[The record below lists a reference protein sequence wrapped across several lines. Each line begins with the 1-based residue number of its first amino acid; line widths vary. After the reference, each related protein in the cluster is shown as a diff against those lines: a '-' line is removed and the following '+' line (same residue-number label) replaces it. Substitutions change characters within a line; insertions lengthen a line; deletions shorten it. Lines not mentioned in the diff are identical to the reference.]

1 MAAAESLASGRAAFR
16 QRAWTDAYEQLSAAD
31 RESPLE
37 PADLELLSTAA
48 HLVGR
53 DDQAAELSA
62 RAYRGWRNLD
72 VPARAARC
80 AFWLGFRLM
89 LGGEVARGG
98 GWLARAARLLDGA
111 EDCAEQGYLLIP
123 AALQSIDEDDPVTA
137 LTTLDR
143 AADIGVRFDDAD
155 LLVLSRLGQGQALIR
170 MGDIGPGVGLLDEVM
185 VAVTAGEVSPIV
197 VGIAYCAVIEAG
209 QETFDLRR
217 VREWTVVL
225 TRWCASQPDL
235 VPYRGQCLAHRAEI
249 MRMQGAWSDAL
260 DEAQR
265 ACERLSDPPGQP
277 AAGLAFYQLAE
288 LHRLRGGYAGAE
300 EAYQQASRWIGEPQ
314 PGLALLRLAQGHIEA
329 AVAAVRQAL
338 AIQPNRLLRC
348 RLLVAQVDIALA
360 AGDVVTARVAADEL
374 WTTATGAD
382 VGWLRAVATHA
393 DGAVRRAEGDPRRA
407 VDVLR
412 SAWAAWRELDVP
424 YEAARVRVA
433 MGLAMRQLG
442 DEPGAQLEFDAARW
456 VFDQLGAVP
465 DLAAVAA
472 LSAASPA
479 AAGPGTTASAV
490 DPAMAAPRGATAP
503 DAAAPA
509 RLTPREIE
517 VLRLVAVGET
527 NRGIAAELFLSE
539 KTVARH
545 LSNIFGKLDVSSRS
559 AAAAYAY
566 RHGLVRATT

>member
-16 QRAWTDAYEQLSAAD
+16 QRAWTDAYERLSAAD
-31 RESPLE
+31 RESPLG
-37 PADLELLSTAA
+37 PTDLELFSTAA

-53 DDQAAELSA
+53 DDEAAELSA
-62 RAYRGWRNLD
+62 RAYGGWRHLGE
-72 VPARAARC
+72 PARAARC
-80 AFWLGFRLM
+80 AFWLGLRLI
-89 LGGEVARGG
+89 LGGAVARGG
-98 GWLARAARLLDGA
+98 GWLARAARLLEGA
-111 EDCAEQGYLLIP
+111 GDCAEQGYLLIP

-137 LTTLDR
+137 LAALDR

-155 LLVLSRLGQGQALIR
+155 LLVLSRLGRGQALIR
-170 MGDIGPGVGLLDEVM
+170 MGDVGPGVGQLDEVM

-209 QETFDLRR
+209 QEMFDLRR

-225 TRWCASQPDL
+225 TRWCASQPGL

-288 LHRLRGGYAGAE
+288 LHRLRGEYTAAE

-314 PGLALLRLAQGHIEA
+314 PGLALLRLAQGQLDA
-329 AVAAVRQAL
+329 AVAAMRQAL

-360 AGDVVTARVAADEL
+360 TGDVVTARVAADEL
-374 WTTATGAD
+374 RTTATEAD
-382 VGWLRAVATHA
+382 VGWLRAVAAHA
-393 DGAVRRAEGDPRRA
+393 DGAVRRAEGDPGRA

-456 VFDQLGAVP
+456 VFDQLGAAP
-465 DLAAVAA
+465 DLAAVVA
-472 LSAASPA
+472 LSAGGSAAGGPGA
-479 AAGPGTTASAV
+479 AAPGA
-490 DPAMAAPRGATAP
+490 DAP
-503 DAAAPA
+503 DAAGPA

-545 LSNIFGKLDVSSRS
+545 LSNIFGKLGVSSRS

>member
-1 MAAAESLASGRAAFR
+1 
-16 QRAWTDAYEQLSAAD
+16 
-31 RESPLE
+31 
-37 PADLELLSTAA
+37 
-48 HLVGR
+48 
-53 DDQAAELSA
+53 
-62 RAYRGWRNLD
+62 
-72 VPARAARC
+72 
-80 AFWLGFRLM
+80 
-89 LGGEVARGG
+89 
-98 GWLARAARLLDGA
+98 
-111 EDCAEQGYLLIP
+111 
-123 AALQSIDEDDPVTA
+123 
-137 LTTLDR
+137 
-143 AADIGVRFDDAD
+143 
-155 LLVLSRLGQGQALIR
+155 
-170 MGDIGPGVGLLDEVM
+170 
-185 VAVTAGEVSPIV
+185 
-197 VGIAYCAVIEAG
+197 
-209 QETFDLRR
+209 
-217 VREWTVVL
+217 
-225 TRWCASQPDL
+225 
-235 VPYRGQCLAHRAEI
+235 
-249 MRMQGAWSDAL
+249 
-260 DEAQR
+260 
-265 ACERLSDPPGQP
+265 
-277 AAGLAFYQLAE
+277 
-288 LHRLRGGYAGAE
+288 
-300 EAYQQASRWIGEPQ
+300 
-314 PGLALLRLAQGHIEA
+314 
-329 AVAAVRQAL
+329 
-338 AIQPNRLLRC
+338 
-348 RLLVAQVDIALA
+348 
-360 AGDVVTARVAADEL
+360 
-374 WTTATGAD
+374 
-382 VGWLRAVATHA
+382 
-393 DGAVRRAEGDPRRA
+393 
-407 VDVLR
+407 VLR